1 MDTPLRS
8 VHGEVQIL
16 EPWAAATLSLFVS
29 SSPSTSSFSLLFFFF
44 GIYIRAYERFFFSF
58 VIITD
63 EVRNDNLRPRQI
75 LPDTWRTFRKSIV
88 VYNNVVEY
96 REKERGPRDRKNW
109 LAASG
114 IYRKIHIY
122 RRDNHSSMIRNVH
135 VVIWINP
142 SITCLAPETF
152 AQTRAY

>member
-75 LPDTWRTFRKSIV
+75 LPDT
-88 VYNNVVEY
+88 
-96 REKERGPRDRKNW
+96 
-109 LAASG
+109 
-114 IYRKIHIY
+114 
-122 RRDNHSSMIRNVH
+122 
-135 VVIWINP
+135 
-142 SITCLAPETF
+142 
-152 AQTRAY
+152 